1 MTFALF
7 ADVGKGVSKVPDF
20 GLSSVRLRICGSL
33 GSSSLQ
39 EVENLLLHK
48 CLSSLSITVCG
59 DVQESLV
66 EALARGLAGESAVKF
81 LDLCVNGNFSFRGAY
96 LLEQGIL
103 RNRSLT
109 NIKVSVNGEPPENW
123 QAVAKNLRAQF
134 AEKAIVSEIYPNTFS
149 KVKDSQVTHLNRFL
163 SKTDLKQQTVTL
175 NVWGELSGDGCKA
188 VCEVLLH
195 TPVVSPDVKYPR
207 TIDR

>member
-1 MTFALF
+1 M
-7 ADVGKGVSKVPDF
+7 
-20 GLSSVRLRICGSL
+20 SSVRLRICGSL
-33 GSSSLQ
+33 SSYSLQ
-39 EVENLLLHK
+39 DVENLLLHK
-48 CLSSLSITVCG
+48 CLCSLSITVCG

-66 EALARGLAGESAVKF
+66 EALARGLEGESAVKF
-81 LDLCVNGNFSFRGAY
+81 LDLCVNGNFSFRGAH
-96 LLEQGIL
+96 LLEEGIL

-109 NIKVSVNGEPPENW
+109 NVKISVNGETPENW
-123 QAVAKNLRAQF
+123 QAVTKNLREQF

-149 KVKDSQVTHLNRFL
+149 KVKDSQVTHLNRLL
-163 SKTDLKQQTVTL
+163 SKNDLKQQTVTL

-195 TPVVSPDVKYPR
+195 TPVSPDVKYPR